1 MDCGQY
7 WGFFTQLMLQL
18 NPNIR
23 LWAFNPTAPHR
34 EWAARSL
41 HDAGLGESDVCV
53 APYALG
59 TKATHG
65 YMGSSAGSGLLN
77 WGVFDQENTNDNEI
91 RAVSFRNWLAGL
103 DADVHVFKLEAMG
116 IELELLECARDL
128 LQAGRIKHL
137 LTYAHDGRFDKLMQ
151 LLPTLG
157 FVPDSKLAY
166 DSKPGVRG
174 IIAASWAPVG
184 QRLRYE

>member
-1 MDCGQY
+1 
-7 WGFFTQLMLQL
+7 MLRL
-18 NPNIR
+18 NPNVR

-34 EWAARSL
+34 DWAARSL
-41 HDAGLGESDVCV
+41 YDAGLGESDVCV

-65 YMGSSAGSGLLN
+65 YMGSSAGSGLQN
-77 WGVFDQENTNDNEI
+77 WGIFDRINTNDIEI

-103 DADVHVFKLEAMG
+103 DSDVHVFKLEAMG

-137 LTYAHDGRFDKLMQ
+137 LTYGHDSFDKIMQ

-166 DSKPGVRG
+166 DNKPGVRG
-174 IIAASWAPVG
+174 MIAASWVG
-184 QRLRYE
+184 PTAMHLKPDDIHNW